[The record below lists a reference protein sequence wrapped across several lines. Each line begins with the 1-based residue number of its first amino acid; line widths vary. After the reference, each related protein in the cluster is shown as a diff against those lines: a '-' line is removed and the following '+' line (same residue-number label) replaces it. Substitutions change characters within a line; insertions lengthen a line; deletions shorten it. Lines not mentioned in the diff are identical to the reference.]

1 MGQCSYRIVVFF
13 NQILAFSA
21 EEECFWMIWS
31 HILDLLRDSYHRL
44 VLLHLKLAHAKISE
58 ASNFQGMELGH
69 SVFKFFS
76 ISIFAQEVVI
86 DVAKVKV
93 SIHFLVNFGGLS
105 MVLSLEK
112 LSCCAFESHQHGI
125 LVSYWNLIEVR
136 CVFDAKEGNCKLDC
150 IAFIERLVLV

>member
-1 MGQCSYRIVVFF
+1 
-13 NQILAFSA
+13 
-21 EEECFWMIWS
+21 MIRS
-31 HILDLLRDSYHRL
+31 HVLDLLSNSYHRL
-44 VLLHLKLAHAKISE
+44 ILLHLKLADAKICE

-69 SVFKFFS
+69 SVLKFFS

-112 LSCCAFESHQHGI
+112 LSCSAFESHQHGI
-125 LVSYWNLIEVR
+125 LVCYWNLIEVR
-136 CVFDAKEGNCKLDC
+136 CVFDAKEGYCKLDC
-150 IAFIERLVLV
+150 ITLIERRILV